1 MDRTIHVTTI
11 YKCSCTSTLYNF
23 YNDLYANAVEGGY
36 GGMTLPVFC
45 TDLSVHKKMDL
56 FQGPI
61 HPRSRL
67 CVGLKSWFCIVNIT
81 IVFINSKYVG
91 FANLC
96 Y

>member
-45 TDLSVHKKMDL
+45 TDLSVHKKW
-56 FQGPI
+56 I
-61 HPRSRL
+61 YSRVRFTQEVASVL
-67 CVGLKSWFCIVNIT
+67 
-81 IVFINSKYVG
+81 
-91 FANLC
+91 A
-96 Y
+96 